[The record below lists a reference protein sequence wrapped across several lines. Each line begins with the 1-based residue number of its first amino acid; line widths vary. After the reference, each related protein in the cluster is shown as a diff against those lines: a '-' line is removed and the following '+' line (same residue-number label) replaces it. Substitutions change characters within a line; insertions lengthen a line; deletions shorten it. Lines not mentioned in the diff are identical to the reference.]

1 MKSGSVYCVDYR
13 NKVFIINQSINK
25 VFPINQ
31 LKIYWN
37 VKIINIKKKTHSGEK
52 FILFFI
58 QLFFMHSFG
67 KPL

>member
-1 MKSGSVYCVDYR
+1 MKCGSVYCVDYC

-37 VKIINIKKKTHSGEK
+37 VKNHKYLKKNTGEK